1 MSAQG
6 IVVHIKDVSTV
17 EKVGALADV
26 VAALQVQVDRDFL
39 PLWGVRA
46 TLVAGGRKPRNSWQI
61 VILDNSDQAGA
72 LGYHDLTNTGQPLG
86 KVFAATDKQYGLSWT
101 VTLSHE
107 LLEMLV
113 DPDVNLCALDDV
125 RHCLYAYEVC
135 DPVED
140 DSLAYDINGVKVSNF
155 VTPQWFEPSSERA
168 PFDFGKVLSGPLE
181 LAAGGYISVLK
192 IKSGYWTS
200 LYGSEMARLDWSKR
214 AGLGSRRLRRAVGRL
229 DWLRSRGE

>member
-1 MSAQG
+1 MSASG

-17 EKVGALADV
+17 EKPGTLADV

-46 TLVAGGRKPRNSWQI
+46 QLVAGGRKPRGAWQVI
-61 VILDNSDQAGA
+61 VLDNSDQAGA
-72 LGYHDLTNTGQPLG
+72 LGYHDLTTTGQPLG

-113 DPDVNLCALDDV
+113 DPDVNLCALDEA
-125 RHCLYAYEVC
+125 RSRLYAYEVC

-140 DSLAYDINGVKVSNF
+140 DSLGYDINGVQVSDF
-155 VTPQWFEPSSERA
+155 VAPQWFEPGA
-168 PFDFGKVLSGPLE
+168 TVGPYDFKRVLSSPLE

-192 IKSGYWTS
+192 FRSGYWTN
-200 LYGSEMARLDWSKR
+200 LYGSESARLDWSKR
-214 AGLGSRRLRRAVGRL
+214 AGLGSRRLRRMSERK
-229 DWLRSRGE
+229 DWLISGAE